1 MNCYGEAVT
10 NRLEHSVRRRVQIPA
25 SSTGETPFAAELAA
39 AAAEDAEDPVVANPL
54 HSLVIYLSGFSLKQ
68 LLDDFTYMPKTTFVS
83 P

>member
-10 NRLEHSVRRRVQIPA
+10 NRLERSVRRRLQIPA
-25 SSTGETPFAAELAA
+25 SATGETPVAAELAA
-39 AAAEDAEDPVVANPL
+39 VAAVDPVAANSL
-54 HSLVIYLSGFSLKQ
+54 HSLVIYLSSVSLKQ